1 MNSLLSRL
9 YNRAKTEGKHIPAF
23 VIDNMKKSY
32 DKPTK
37 SMKSSTHKKNKSNKR
52 RKHLKSVDDDG

>member
-37 SMKSSTHKKNKSNKR
+37 SMKSLR
-52 RKHLKSVDDDG
+52 IRKINQTNEENT